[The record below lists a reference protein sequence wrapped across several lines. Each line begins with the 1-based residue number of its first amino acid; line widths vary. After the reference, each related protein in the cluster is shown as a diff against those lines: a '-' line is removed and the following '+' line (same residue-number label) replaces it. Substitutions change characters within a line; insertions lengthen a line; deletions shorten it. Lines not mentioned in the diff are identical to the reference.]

1 MRCYKCNQVHEENVK
16 NFMIGNVIFCPH
28 CHKSTFIRD
37 NLNYHIRTLLKD
49 AYEKWD
55 KQQSEF
61 AERRERERVQFMERR
76 VKDAEAFEN
85 RQKRD
90 LQTIRQE
97 LDTIGD
103 QYDAAGKPYKKGSSF
118 SWG

>member
-1 MRCYKCNQVHEENVK
+1 
-16 NFMIGNVIFCPH
+16 
-28 CHKSTFIRD
+28 
-37 NLNYHIRTLLKD
+37 
-49 AYEKWD
+49 
-55 KQQSEF
+55 
-61 AERRERERVQFMERR
+61 MERR
-76 VKDAEAFEN
+76 AKDAEAFEN